1 MELSNLQIVRLAA
14 GVLSTVGM
22 AAVLWGQQ
30 ADGPRQGISLVTDW
44 SHHHLVYSNQ
54 SRTDLSYAFRQEP
67 RYWQQ
72 WLRRNGLQ
80 SPTLDQQTSDSLSR
94 DSPATNP
101 FPENAATPI
110 TTPRKRFKRDWA
122 RSLGPGA
129 TVGAGQY
136 PAKFSFDVTSA
147 NCGGATQPDF
157 VAFNT
162 SVPGSATQ
170 ASIVAFDN
178 LYSGCTGT
186 VPATYWAYN
195 TGGTALTS
203 TTLSLDGS
211 QLAFVQSSAGNAQL
225 VLLKWQASTTAT
237 STSPGPINVVSASQY
252 PTCTLPCMTTLAF
265 SGGANDTNSSPFYDY
280 ANDVLYAGDDSGT
293 LHRFTPVFTT
303 GTPSEVTTGSWPVA
317 LAPGLKLSSPVY
329 DSGTGRVFVGSAYS
343 VSGSQ
348 LFAVV
353 GTTGATVGTSSSL
366 GKGAGIVSGTLVDSS
381 TGKVFAFVGNDGTTA
396 CSGPCSA
403 VYQFA
408 ANFTSGTG
416 IKATVGFGGTFP
428 LYDGTFDNAYYTSV
442 DGTGSLF
449 VCGGG
454 GFSPSEPAIFRIPVT
469 SGAMS
474 TSSVA
479 GPAIGLSNTDC
490 SPVTEV
496 FNPAAGGTDRIFA
509 SVPNGSDAAPCSSS
523 SCVNNLVVG
532 AWQPSTNYAV
542 GQLVLDPANFWQVV
556 AIGGTSKSG
565 SAPSWLDSCG
575 NETADGTVTWTNA
588 GFLTP
593 VTPQVWQSN
602 TFYSLGG
609 RIIDSNNNLECTIN
623 SGVHT
628 AVTPP
633 IWNTAIGGVTTEVT
647 SLKWRNG
654 GPLPSHGLPVA
665 GGASGIIMDNIV
677 GSGVLAGASEVYFS
691 TLSNGGCGAGNGC
704 AVQASQ
710 SALN

>member
-329 DSGTGRVFVGSAYS
+329 DAGTGRVFVGSGFS
-343 VSGSQ
+343 GSGSQ

-381 TGKVFAFVGNDGTTA
+381 AGKVFVFAGNDGTTF
-396 CSGPCSA
+396 CGSGPCSA

-416 IKATVGFGGTFP
+416 TKAAVGFGGALP
-428 LYDGTFDNAYYTSV
+428 LYTGDFDNAYYTSANS
-442 DGTGSLF
+442 TGNLY

-454 GFSPSEPAIFRIPVT
+454 QFFHEPTIFSIPINSSV
-469 SGAMS
+469 MF
-474 TSSVA
+474 TSSLA
-479 GPAIGLSNTDC
+479 GSALGLSNTAC

-496 FNPAAGGTDRIFA
+496 FNPAGTGTDRVFA
-509 SVPNGSDAAPCSSS
+509 SVPNGGDAQSCSSGG
-523 SCVNNLVVG
+523 CVNNLTIG
-532 AWQPSTNYAV
+532 AWKASTSHSV
-542 GQLVLDPANFWQVV
+542 GQLILDPSSNWQVV
-556 AIGGTSKSG
+556 ATAGISKSG
-565 SAPSWLDSCG
+565 AAPSWMGTCG
-575 NETADGTVTWTNA
+575 LETTDGTVTWTNA
-588 GFLTP
+588 GFVTQYTP
-593 VTPQVWQSN
+593 VGWQAN
-602 TFYSLGG
+602 TFWSVGF
-609 RIIDSNNNLECTIN
+609 RITDSNNNLECALETGIH
-623 SGVHT
+623 SGI
-628 AVTPP
+628 TPP
-633 IWNTAIGGVTTEVT
+633 VWNTAIGGVTTEVT
-647 SLKWRNG
+647 ALQWRNG
-654 GPLPSHGLPVA
+654 GPLPSHALPVA